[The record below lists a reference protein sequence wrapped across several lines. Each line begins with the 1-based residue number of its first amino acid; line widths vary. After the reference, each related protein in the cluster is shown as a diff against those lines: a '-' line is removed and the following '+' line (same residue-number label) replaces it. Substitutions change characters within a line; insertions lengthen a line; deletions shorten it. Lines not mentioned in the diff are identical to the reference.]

1 MTKEKDILTPSQIE
15 PNFPTDYSTPSA
27 HCNLSV
33 LQEAEETNSIL
44 KNQQKDTDPEY
55 LAMLDEKAK
64 MQKEGKLADRKEPSG
79 KPFDWQVV
87 EKFLIEKEF
96 KFDEEKGHYV
106 DRRGHIRKTKEK
118 KYPVDVHL
126 LQKICAMH
134 PIVKNV
140 HKLLVICKFKK
151 SIYQRINTAKS
162 SCRKV
167 LNKEQMV
174 KIANILELEDWR
186 VLIDRQE
193 LDAMSKTENKIK
205 KIKEDMES
213 YRSKIK
219 DLQRELQK
227 QKQGANDD

>member
-15 PNFPTDYSTPSA
+15 PNLPTDYSTPSA

-44 KNQQKDTDPEY
+44 KNQQDDSDPEY
-55 LAMLDEKAK
+55 LAMLDEKDK
-64 MQKEGKLADRKEPSG
+64 MRKEGKLANRKERSERPL
-79 KPFDWQVV
+79 DWKLV
-87 EKFLIEKEF
+87 EKFLINREF
-96 KFDEEKGHYV
+96 SYDEEKGHYV

-140 HKLLVICKFKK
+140 HKLVVICKFKR

-186 VLIDRQE
+186 ILIDRQE
-193 LDAMSKTENKIK
+193 LDSMSKTENKIK

>member
-15 PNFPTDYSTPSA
+15 PNLPTDYSAPSA

-44 KNQQKDTDPEY
+44 KNQQNDADPEY
-55 LAMLDEKAK
+55 LAMLDEKDK
-64 MQKEGKLADRKEPSG
+64 MRKEGKLADRKEPSG

-87 EKFLIEKEF
+87 EKFLIDREYE
-96 KFDEEKGHYV
+96 FDEEKGYYV
-106 DRRGHIRKTKEK
+106 DKRGHVRKTTEK

-134 PIVKNV
+134 PIVRNV
-140 HKLLVICKFKK
+140 HKLVVICKFNR
-151 SIYQRINTAKS
+151 SIYQRITTAKT

-193 LDAMSKTENKIK
+193 LDSMSKTENKIK

>member
-1 MTKEKDILTPSQIE
+1 MSKEKDILTPSQIE
-15 PNFPTDYSTPSA
+15 PNLPKDYSTPSA

-44 KNQQKDTDPEY
+44 KNQQDDSDPEY
-55 LAMLDEKAK
+55 LAMLDEKTK
-64 MQKEGKLADRKEPSG
+64 MRKEGKLTDRKEPSE

-87 EKFLIEKEF
+87 EKFLIDREYE
-96 KFDEEKGHYV
+96 FDEEKGYYV
-106 DRRGHIRKTKEK
+106 DKRGHVRKTKEK

-134 PIVKNV
+134 PIVRNV
-140 HKLLVICKFKK
+140 HKLIVICKFKR
-151 SIYQRINTAKS
+151 SIYQRINTSKS

-167 LNKEQMV
+167 LTKEKMV

-193 LDAMSKTENKIK
+193 LDSMSKTENKIK

-219 DLQRELQK
+219 DLQRELKK
-227 QKQGANDD
+227 QKQGVSDD

>member
-15 PNFPTDYSTPSA
+15 PNLPKDYSTPSA

-44 KNQQKDTDPEY
+44 KNQENDTDAEY
-55 LAMLDEKAK
+55 LAMLDEKNK
-64 MQKEGKLADRKEPSG
+64 MQKEGKLAYKKEPSER
-79 KPFDWQVV
+79 PFEWQVV
-87 EKFLIEKEF
+87 EKFLIDREY
-96 KFDEEKGHYV
+96 KFDEKSNRYV

-118 KYPVDVHL
+118 AYPVDVYL

-134 PIVKNV
+134 PIVGNV
-140 HKLLVICKFKK
+140 HKLVSICRFSKNV
-151 SIYQRINTAKS
+151 YQRVTVANT

-167 LNKEQMV
+167 LTKEKMV

-186 VLIDRQE
+186 VLINKQE
-193 LDAMSKTENKIK
+193 LDSMSKTEKKIK

-213 YRSKIK
+213 YRSKIE
-219 DLQRELQK
+219 DLQKELRK
-227 QKQGANDD
+227 QNKE